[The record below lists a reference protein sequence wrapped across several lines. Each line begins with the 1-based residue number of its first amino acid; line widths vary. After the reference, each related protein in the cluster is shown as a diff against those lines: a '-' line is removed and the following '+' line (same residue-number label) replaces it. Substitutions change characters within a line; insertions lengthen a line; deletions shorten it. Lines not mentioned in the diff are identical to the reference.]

1 MSFRPNTVARL
12 ICAGALLS
20 IVVPAALAIE
30 APVEMFTPLTPEE
43 SQVAVLPAGSA
54 AAAVDLSAVA
64 ECHLT
69 KRRAALVGLRWS
81 PVAAGQDGALPE
93 GSAQRVEITKFRE
106 GFSTGRLEATRRLE
120 SAVETVAV
128 DSAETGI
135 YYYWRVLTLTAEGW
149 VPSQVGRFE
158 VPVCPYDPPD
168 LSRFEGAL
176 NDDGRPAAGQNEEGN

>member
-1 MSFRPNTVARL
+1 MNFRPYVFARL
-12 ICAGALLS
+12 VCAGALVS
-20 IVVPAALAIE
+20 IVVPAAVAIE

-54 AAAVDLSAVA
+54 PAAVDLSAAA
-64 ECHLT
+64 ECHST
-69 KRRAALVGLRWS
+69 KRRAALIGLRWS
-81 PVAAGQDGALPE
+81 PVAAGQDAAPPE
-93 GSAQRVEITKFRE
+93 GAAQRVELTKFRE

-149 VPSQVGRFE
+149 VPSEDGRFE

-168 LSRFEGAL
+168 LSRFEAVL
-176 NDDGRPAAGQNEEGN
+176 NDGGRPGGQNEEGS